1 MKKYKS
7 KSLALAV
14 VALLGSG
21 AANAGSMA
29 YSNLDILGLKLTNG
43 AGTQLIQGSTINV
56 VGFTNATTNQASLDS
71 VAGQA
76 SNNVFDS
83 QVCQGAD
90 CGAVSGYS
98 EQAPIGT
105 QHFARSLSTLSGT
118 IVDNLGAGNTGAT
131 ARTVG
136 ETQLIT
142 NDKGIST
149 SNIQLNASFNFTLG
163 SETFIGFEFDSLGSI
178 HAMQNAEN
186 NVPTSNAQASVN
198 FTITIADSTGAVV
211 FSWAPDGVDGN
222 ATMANDDD
230 ADGINLND
238 SVAAAFAGQDFTRS
252 LGGTWS
258 ASSIAMLKANE
269 NYTLTVDHKTN
280 VQATSDVPE
289 PGALALLG
297 LGLVALGFRL
307 RKS

>member
-29 YSNLDILGLKLTNG
+29 YSNLDIIGLKLTNG

-83 QVCQGAD
+83 QVCQGVD

-136 ETQLIT
+136 ETQLIA

-230 ADGINLND
+230 ADGVNLND
-238 SVAAAFAGQDFTRS
+238 SVAAAFAGQDFSRS
-252 LGGTWS
+252 LGGNWS
-258 ASSIAMLKANE
+258 ASSIAMLRANE

-297 LGLVALGFRL
+297 LGLAALGFRL